1 MRPIYIVLI
10 VLLLIAT
17 SCGTGVAVPWF
28 TDNFDNYEEGSLAGK
43 PADQPVWTGPSGSV
57 RIQTEFAK
65 WGMGKAGETNYRKW
79 GTGEIQ
85 RNVSSG
91 GGYQYIDFDAAKDT
105 SMDPAHEAPEI
116 NFSYISIRGQSGSS
130 TLEITRFYYAHQQF
144 KILTGPQP
152 GAQTIILSDVTN
164 RSWHHIRL
172 GIDLTNSKL
181 DVWVDGN
188 QIVTQQPTINS
199 ASSITRINIAPFS
212 GITPSEKFIKS
223 EAYFDNIVCAP
234 PFNPPAGQATK
245 IISPT
250 EPWGGWERFNV
261 CYPSVIYD
269 AADGIYRMYYSGSTT
284 GQINDCISDQ
294 WQTGI
299 ATSTDTQTWIKRK
312 DDYEPVLYAHKY
324 FEGDVIDPEEASSE
338 FDSIFAIG
346 PCVIKDGSTYK
357 MWYTGWNGDF
367 EKLEDGTANRIHYR
381 IGYATSTD
389 GMNWTKHSGSAG
401 AGSIFAFYNIGQE
414 SKSVAHPH
422 ILKETDGTYHMW
434 YEAQGNDSIWR
445 ILHATSSDGFNWTR
459 EGLAIGTRKN
469 GSYDALGAR
478 NPVVVKR
485 NGKYEMWYQGIGDSA
500 YRNCH
505 VLRATSTN
513 GSYWTKVIGEV
524 ALHPDPAVIG
534 NERYFVDSV
543 IVLPNNNCQVFYT
556 KENTIN
562 EQTSTGIVT
571 KGSYNIYREV
581 VQ

>member
-1 MRPIYIVLI
+1 MRPIHIVLI
-10 VLLLIAT
+10 ALLLIAA
-17 SCGTGVAVPWF
+17 SCDTGVAVPWF

-43 PADQPVWTGPSGSV
+43 PADQPVWSGSLGSV

-65 WGMGKAGETNYRKW
+65 WGMGKAGETNYRQW

-85 RNVSSG
+85 RIVASG
-91 GGYQYIDFDAAKDT
+91 GGYHYIDFDAAKDT
-105 SMDPAHEAPEI
+105 SMEPAHEAPEI
-116 NFSYISIRGQSGSS
+116 NFSYISIRGQSGSN

-152 GAQTIILSDVTN
+152 GAQTIVLSNVTN

-181 DVWVDGN
+181 DVWVDGD
-188 QIVTQQPTINS
+188 QIITQQPTFN
-199 ASSITRINIAPFS
+199 AVTSITRIAIAPFN
-212 GITPSEKFIKS
+212 GITPSEKFTKS

-269 AADGIYRMYYSGSTT
+269 GADGIYRMYYSGSTT
-284 GQINDCISDQ
+284 AQINDCISDQ

-299 ATSTDTQTWIKRK
+299 ATSTDTQTWVKRQ

-324 FEGDVIDPEEASSE
+324 FEGDVIDPEEASTE

-346 PCVIKDGSTYK
+346 PCVIKDGSIYK
-357 MWYTGWNGDF
+357 MWYTGWNGEF
-367 EKLEDGTANRIHYR
+367 EKLGNGIANRIHYR

-389 GMNWTKHSGSAG
+389 GMNWTKHSGAAG
-401 AGSIFAFYNIGQE
+401 AGSIFAFNTGQE

-422 ILKETDGTYHMW
+422 ILKETDGTYHIW
-434 YEAQGNDSIWR
+434 YEAQGDDNIWR
-445 ILHATSSDGFNWTR
+445 IFYATSPDGINWTR
-459 EGLAIGTRKN
+459 QGLAVDKRKN
-469 GSYDALGAR
+469 GSFDALGTR

-500 YRNCH
+500 NRNCH

-513 GSYWTKVIGEV
+513 GLYWTKMVGEA
-524 ALHPDPAVIG
+524 ALHPVPAVVG

-562 EQTSTGIVT
+562 EQTGTGVVS
-571 KGSYNIYREV
+571 KGSYNIYMEV